1 MTAELRQQNK
11 PRTAE
16 DEDQSDENEDE
27 QQDETR
33 QNNARDYEK
42 RLFNMLMQ
50 SNLQDLIMHQRY
62 EEQKEQEMID
72 LAIQESLKENPDV
85 DIMDYEQLQEL
96 GERIG
101 VVSKGFS
108 NAQISMIPSQ
118 ICLSAK
124 ENCSI

>member
-1 MTAELRQQNK
+1 MTAEFRQQNK

-27 QQDETR
+27 QEAETR

-108 NAQISMIPSQ
+108 NAQISMIPSH